1 MTSVV
6 IPFLNKIGSKWSN
19 REWDAYQESVSSL
32 VVRDFLV
39 QIRRNFR
46 YKEDA
51 PLIVGACLPYEQH
64 EIPLHILLLQFMMQ
78 GWKTIL
84 IGASPAP
91 GSIESL
97 VKKLEP
103 VIVVLSATTTIP
115 FETDRNLLNSL
126 DQFAVE
132 HPQIDFYLGGTGA
145 LDYTKNKT
153 LCAID
158 ITNSFEET
166 LIK

>member
-1 MTSVV
+1 
-6 IPFLNKIGSKWSN
+6 
-19 REWDAYQESVSSL
+19 
-32 VVRDFLV
+32 
-39 QIRRNFR
+39 
-46 YKEDA
+46 
-51 PLIVGACLPYEQH
+51 
-64 EIPLHILLLQFMMQ
+64 MQ